1 MRDDEGDDALAELYV
16 GVYPRLLAQAYAISG
31 SRAEAEDAVQEAFTR
46 ALLRPGTMRRLDS
59 PEAWLRTVMLNVL
72 RSRWRRA
79 RRWAGLAPRL
89 VQETSGEGLSPD
101 RVALVTALAQ
111 LPQSQREA
119 VVLHHIGDLSVRDI
133 AAALNVPEG
142 TVKARL
148 SRGRTALAALL
159 GGDDETVEEVDH
171 RAR

>member
-1 MRDDEGDDALAELYV
+1 MAAL
-16 GVYPRLLAQAYAISG
+16 
-31 SRAEAEDAVQEAFTR
+31 T
-46 ALLRPGTMRRLDS
+46 
-59 PEAWLRTVMLNVL
+59 
-72 RSRWRRA
+72 
-79 RRWAGLAPRL
+79 
-89 VQETSGEGLSPD
+89 
-101 RVALVTALAQ
+101 Q

-133 AAALNVPEG
+133 AAALNVPDG

-148 SRGRTALAALL
+148 SRGRAALAALL